1 MDECARR
8 RIQHDLVPARVRVRS
23 PRWHTNPYIG
33 REFHQ
38 VWGDF
43 DVTIHMP
50 AAYMIGGPASSKT
63 PKTAATATAMALRRL
78 KE

>member
-1 MDECARR
+1 MNAQGVEYSMT
-8 RIQHDLVPARVRVRS
+8 QWYPRVCEYDHHG
-23 PRWHTNPYIG
+23 WHTNPYIG

-50 AAYMIGGPASSKT
+50 AA
-63 PKTAATATAMALRRL
+63 L
-78 KE
+78 